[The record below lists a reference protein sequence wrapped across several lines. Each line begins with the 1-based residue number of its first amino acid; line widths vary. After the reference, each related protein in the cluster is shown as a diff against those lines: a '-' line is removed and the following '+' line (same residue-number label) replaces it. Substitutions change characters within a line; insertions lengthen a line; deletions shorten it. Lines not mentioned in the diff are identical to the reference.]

1 MDGSLGQ
8 RAVGDRPLEIDDDGF
23 GDADRR
29 AVRRVERGGGAKTG
43 GPRYG
48 AGFWPAGVSSAAV
61 DDGPGNGPDSG
72 GRKGFGAVE
81 SGTVRGSPGVGTGI
95 CGSAEADGAVSTV
108 TAASAAVIMAING
121 LGGGH
126 RMRAFSLPLVAGRC
140 SRRLTTI
147 CCYVVS

>member
-23 GDADRR
+23 GDAT
-29 AVRRVERGGGAKTG
+29 VEPFVGLNVGGAKTG